1 MTGYE
6 IRNAMRRAYG
16 FDEADHLFDTSQH
29 ARDSGNSV
37 LMRLL
42 TVITMA
48 MKGAM

>member
-16 FDEADHLFDTSQH
+16 FDDADHLFDTYQDK
-29 ARDSGNSV
+29 RTDGTSV

-48 MKGAM
+48 MKGVM